1 MDAGIDEPALIAI
14 LRGVTPQ
21 ACCEIGDALYGA
33 GFRTIE
39 VPLNSP
45 EPLRSIERLAQRF
58 GDCLVGAGTVL
69 DPALVRSIHAAGGR
83 LIVAPN
89 LDPAVVTASLE
100 LGMVVVPGVATP
112 TEAFAAIGLG
122 ASRLKL
128 FPAEAIAPPVVRAW
142 RSVLPDGVALFPVG
156 GITPDRMG
164 AYLEAGA
171 NGFGLGSALYRA
183 GDAASAVG
191 ERALRF
197 VAAWQALHGRFV
209 A

>member
-1 MDAGIDEPALIAI
+1 VRPEEALE
-14 LRGVTPQ
+14 V
-21 ACCEIGDALYGA
+21 GDAAYGA

-45 EPLRSIERLAQRF
+45 QPLRSIERLAQRF

-69 DPALVRSIHAAGGR
+69 DASQVRAVHSAGGR
-83 LIVAPN
+83 LVVAPD
-89 LDPAVVTASLE
+89 LEPDVVRASLD
-100 LGMVVVPGVATP
+100 LGMLVIPGVATP
-112 TEAFAAIGLG
+112 TEALRAIRLG
-122 ASRLKL
+122 ATHLKL
-128 FPAEAIAPPVVRAW
+128 FPAEGIAPAVVRAW
-142 RSVLPDGVALFPVG
+142 RSVLPESVALFPVG
-156 GITPDRMG
+156 GITPERMG
-164 AYLEAGA
+164 PYLEAGA

>member
-1 MDAGIDEPALIAI
+1 MSPVVAEPALIAI
-14 LRGVTPQ
+14 LRGVRPEE
-21 ACCEIGDALYGA
+21 ALEVGDAAYGA

-45 EPLRSIERLAQRF
+45 QPLRSIERLAQRF

-69 DPALVRSIHAAGGR
+69 DAKQVRAVHSAGGR
-83 LIVAPN
+83 LVVAPD
-89 LDPAVVTASLE
+89 LEPDVVRASLD
-100 LGMVVVPGVATP
+100 LGMLVIPGVATP
-112 TEAFAAIGLG
+112 TEALRAIRLG
-122 ASRLKL
+122 ATHLKL
-128 FPAEAIAPPVVRAW
+128 FPAEGIAPAVVRAW
-142 RSVLPDGVALFPVG
+142 RSVLPESVALFPVG
-156 GITPDRMG
+156 GITPERMG
-164 AYLEAGA
+164 PYLEAGA

>member
-1 MDAGIDEPALIAI
+1 MSAAVAEPALIAI
-14 LRGVTPQ
+14 LRGVRPDE
-21 ACCEIGDALYGA
+21 ALEVGDAAYGA

-45 EPLRSIERLAQRF
+45 QPLRSIERLAQRF

-69 DPALVRSIHAAGGR
+69 DASQVRAVHSAGGR
-83 LIVAPN
+83 LVVAPD
-89 LDPAVVTASLE
+89 LEPDVVRASLD
-100 LGMVVVPGVATP
+100 LGMLVIPGVATP
-112 TEAFAAIGLG
+112 TEALRAIRLG
-122 ASRLKL
+122 ATHLKL
-128 FPAEAIAPPVVRAW
+128 FPAEGIAPAVVRAW
-142 RSVLPDGVALFPVG
+142 RSVLPESVALFPVG
-156 GITPDRMG
+156 GITPERMG
-164 AYLEAGA
+164 PYLEAGA

>member
-1 MDAGIDEPALIAI
+1 MTAAVAEPALIAI
-14 LRGVTPQ
+14 LRGVTPEE
-21 ACCEIGDALYGA
+21 ALAVGDAAYGA

-45 EPLRSIERLAQRF
+45 QPLRSIERLAQRF

-69 DPALVRSIHAAGGR
+69 DASQVRAVHSAGGR
-83 LIVAPN
+83 LVVAPD
-89 LDPAVVTASLE
+89 LEPDVVRASLD
-100 LGMVVVPGVATP
+100 LGMLVIPGVATP
-112 TEAFAAIGLG
+112 TEALRAIRLG
-122 ASRLKL
+122 ATHLKL
-128 FPAEAIAPPVVRAW
+128 FPAEGIAPAVVRAW
-142 RSVLPDGVALFPVG
+142 RSVLPESVALFPVG
-156 GITPDRMG
+156 GITPERMG
-164 AYLEAGA
+164 PYLEAGA

>member
-1 MDAGIDEPALIAI
+1 MSAAVAEPALIAI
-14 LRGVTPQ
+14 LRGVRPDE
-21 ACCEIGDALYGA
+21 ALEVGDAAYGA

-45 EPLRSIERLAQRF
+45 QPLRSIERLAQRF

-69 DPALVRSIHAAGGR
+69 DASQVRAVHSAGARLV
-83 LIVAPN
+83 VAPD
-89 LDPAVVTASLE
+89 LEPDVVRASLD
-100 LGMVVVPGVATP
+100 LGMLVIPGVATP
-112 TEAFAAIGLG
+112 TEALRAIRLG
-122 ASRLKL
+122 ATHLKL
-128 FPAEAIAPPVVRAW
+128 FPAEGIAPAVVRAW
-142 RSVLPDGVALFPVG
+142 RSVLPESVALFPVG
-156 GITPDRMG
+156 GITPERMG
-164 AYLEAGA
+164 PYLEAGA

>member
-1 MDAGIDEPALIAI
+1 MPAVVAEPALIAI
-14 LRGVTPQ
+14 LRGVAPED
-21 ACCEIGDALYGA
+21 ACEVADAVYGA

-45 EPLRSIERLAQRF
+45 QPLRSIERIARRF

-69 DPALVRSIHAAGGR
+69 EAKRVREVHAAGAR
-83 LIVAPN
+83 LVVAPN
-89 LDPAVVTASLE
+89 LDPEVVAASLE
-100 LGMVVVPGVATP
+100 LDMTVVPGVATP
-112 TEAFAAIGLG
+112 TEALRAIRLG
-122 ASRLKL
+122 ATSLKL
-128 FPAEAIAPPVVRAW
+128 FPAEAIAPAVVRAW
-142 RSVLPDGVALFPVG
+142 RSVLPRDTALIPVG

-164 AYLEAGA
+164 PYLEAGA

-183 GDAASAVG
+183 GDAAATVG

>member
-1 MDAGIDEPALIAI
+1 MSAGIAEPALIAI
-14 LRGVTPQ
+14 LRGVTPPD
-21 ACCEIGDALYGA
+21 CCEIADAIYAA

-45 EPLRSIERLAQRF
+45 EPLRSIERLAARF

-69 DPALVRSIHAAGGR
+69 DAAQVPAIHAAGAR
-83 LIVAPN
+83 LVVAPN
-89 LDPAVVTASLE
+89 MNPAVVGASLE
-100 LGMVVVPGVATP
+100 RGMVVIPGVATP
-112 TEAFAAIGLG
+112 TEAFEAIGLG
-122 ASRLKL
+122 ARQLKL

-142 RSVLPDGVALFPVG
+142 RSVLPEDVALFPVG
-156 GITPDRMG
+156 GITPERMG
-164 AYLEAGA
+164 PYLEAGA
-171 NGFGLGSALYRA
+171 AGFGLGSALYRA
-183 GDAASAVG
+183 GDTASAVG

>member
-1 MDAGIDEPALIAI
+1 MPAVVAEPALIAI
-14 LRGVTPQ
+14 LRGVEPES
-21 ACCEIGDALYGA
+21 AREVADAVYGA

-45 EPLRSIERLAQRF
+45 RPLRSIERIAQRF

-69 DPALVRSIHAAGGR
+69 DAKQVREVHAAGAR
-83 LIVAPN
+83 LVVAPN
-89 LDPAVVTASLE
+89 LDPEVVAASLE
-100 LGMVVVPGVATP
+100 LDMTVIPGVATP
-112 TEAFAAIGLG
+112 TEALRAIRLG
-122 ASRLKL
+122 ATSLKL
-128 FPAEAIAPPVVRAW
+128 FPAEAIAPVVVRAW
-142 RSVLPDGVALFPVG
+142 RSVLPRDTALIPVG
-156 GITPDRMG
+156 GITPEKMG
-164 AYLEAGA
+164 PYLEAGA

-183 GDAASAVG
+183 GDSAATVG